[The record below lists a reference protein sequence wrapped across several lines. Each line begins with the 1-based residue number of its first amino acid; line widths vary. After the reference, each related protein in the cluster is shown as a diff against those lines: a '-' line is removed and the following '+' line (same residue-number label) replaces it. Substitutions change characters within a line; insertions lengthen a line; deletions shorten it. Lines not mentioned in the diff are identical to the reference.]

1 MMSQWVYL
9 RNTGRSPLL
18 LLFCFY
24 FLLYLEVDSINQFNR
39 RKIYVLSNNAVTCDG
54 FDFYSSFTDF
64 DVNKY
69 KSDFIPYCHC
79 IIGICIQNFRYNVQT
94 YALILL
100 YINIHVCFCLY
111 YVNISFL
118 LPLHMEVYFGDG
130 VVWGPNDRC
139 LHLDRNHPDMIRSN
153 KTRGSSSKI
162 IFLFTKLVF
171 VLWRSYLFLRMGV
184 EITVS
189 FHNLVSTTNSCL
201 LIKQRPR

>member
-1 MMSQWVYL
+1 MFSFSNHCKCFLFLTISNVFFFIFISNVHHHRHPSSDTFLPTPVINLRPYGACQTMMSQWMYL

-18 LLFCFY
+18 LPFCFY
-24 FLLYLEVDSINQFNR
+24 FLLYLEVDSINFYQFNR

-130 VVWGPNDRC
+130 VV
-139 LHLDRNHPDMIRSN
+139 
-153 KTRGSSSKI
+153 
-162 IFLFTKLVF
+162 
-171 VLWRSYLFLRMGV
+171 
-184 EITVS
+184 
-189 FHNLVSTTNSCL
+189 
-201 LIKQRPR
+201 